1 MTGQLTALIGA
12 GVILA
17 LAGYHPA
24 AAIIAA
30 ALIIITVLSGWLPD

>member
-17 LAGYHPA
+17 LAGFHIF

-30 ALIIITVLSGWLPD
+30 ALIVITVLSGWLPE